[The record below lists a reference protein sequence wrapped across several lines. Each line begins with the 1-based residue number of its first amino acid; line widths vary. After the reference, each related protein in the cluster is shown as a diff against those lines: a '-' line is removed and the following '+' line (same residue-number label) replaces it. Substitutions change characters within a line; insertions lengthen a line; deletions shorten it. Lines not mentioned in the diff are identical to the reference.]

1 MLKGLV
7 LEDSF
12 RDYQQLETALDGKD
26 FELHRCQNK
35 EDLEVFIATRQK
47 ANVAI
52 FDIQL
57 GKSYDG
63 IDMAELLLKHSKMPL
78 VFMTNA
84 YDNEAFAR
92 RAVSLGIPSYCFL
105 SKETYTKNPKVFF
118 QTLLET
124 IDNFDY
130 KTLEESLTKVIQQ
143 TARKI
148 GIFDDNQYLF
158 FDKEEIIYL
167 EGKGD
172 CALLRLTQNRSYI
185 LGRSIGH
192 FTKQLENSFPTLL
205 KLGASYLINTENIA
219 TLVGNMLS
227 FKEAD
232 IKPILLSDSG
242 VTALKRHIL
251 LLKTR

>member
-1 MLKGLV
+1 MLTGLV

-12 RDYQQLETALDGKD
+12 RDYQQLEMALEGKD
-26 FELHRCQNK
+26 FELYRCQHK
-35 EDLEVFIATRQK
+35 EDLEAFLLTGKK
-47 ANVAI
+47 ADIAI

-57 GKSYDG
+57 GKPYDG
-63 IDMAELLLKHSKMPL
+63 IDMADLLLQRHKMPL

-105 SKETYTKNPKVFF
+105 SKETYTQNPKIFF
-118 QTLLET
+118 QTLLEA

-143 TARKI
+143 TSRKI
-148 GIFDDNQYLF
+148 GIFDDHQYLF
-158 FDKEEIIYL
+158 FDKEEIVYL
-167 EGKGD
+167 QGNGD
-172 CALLRLTQNRSYI
+172 CTLLRLTQQRSFV

-192 FTKQLENSFPTLL
+192 FTKQMENSFPTLI

-219 TLVGNMLS
+219 SLMGNMLS